1 MEKINITEKLEE
13 FYRHLS
19 AADVDRTI
27 FSAKFGDGKTE
38 FLHQFKEKYSDEY
51 TFYTLYPVNYQIA
64 PNEQIMEYIK
74 RDLLFQLILNG
85 AFTSIDKISGSILLQ
100 WYVNENL
107 FDIAKDIIK
116 FTPSIL
122 GSENQ
127 FAAVLKGVTALVK
140 GIKEQCEEFDEFKA
154 EIAEGDFEKATKI
167 IEKLS
172 KEVGN
177 IYELDPI
184 SWLIAQGIANKGGKS
199 VLIIEDLDRIDPAH
213 LFRILNIFSAHID
226 RHYLCS
232 DKTIFQDDEEEPF
245 DKLSNKFGF
254 AKIIFVMDA
263 ESTEAAFMNFYGNSN
278 YEGYI
283 NKFFSKR
290 IFHYSITE
298 YAIDL
303 LYFTMRKK
311 GFRGIIIDK
320 MLKKIRFNIDKKRS
334 VRDIARAIDNFED
347 AYIRKKVKVTD
358 DFYFFSDTPL
368 VKILALF
375 VRMGV
380 DRNDQLAFFQ
390 TIKPDKA
397 LINLLGCFAIDEK
410 AIRRKGRIYYNGIAY
425 QMSFNKDQDG
435 YIDVESIS
443 EFNNEFYDEE
453 NYFLEINIDKILERA
468 LHYVN

>member
-1 MEKINITEKLEE
+1 MYYIPIADKLKE
-13 FYRHLS
+13 FYHHLS
-19 AADVDRTI
+19 TADVDRTI

-127 FAAVLKGVTALVK
+127 FVAVLKGVTALVK

-172 KEVGN
+172 EEAGN

-232 DKTIFQDDEEEPF
+232 DKTINKDGKEKPF
-245 DKLSNKFGF
+245 DELPNKFGF
-254 AKIIFVMDA
+254 DKIIFVMDA

-290 IFHYSITE
+290 VFEYSITK
-298 YAIDL
+298 YAHQL
-303 LYFTMRKK
+303 LYARFKEICGTNHSS
-311 GFRGIIIDK
+311 FLTSLIFAD
-320 MLKKIRFNIDKKRS
+320 LKIEEKS
-334 VRDIARAIDNFED
+334 VRDIARVFDNFEN
-347 AYIRKKVKVTD
+347 AYRREKVRITE
-358 DFYFFSDTPL
+358 DFCFLSDTVF
-368 VKILALF
+368 VKLLAILERLR
-375 VRMGV
+375 VK
-380 DRNDQLAFFQ
+380 RNHLLTFFQ
-390 TIKPDKA
+390 TKKPNERLIK
-397 LINLLGCFAIDEK
+397 LLGCFAVNKDI
-410 AIRRKGRIYYNGIAY
+410 KGEELYIHYEGFVY
-425 QMSFNKDQDG
+425 QMKFNKDKDG
-435 YIDVESIS
+435 FSFVNSV
-443 EFNNEFYDEE
+443 
-453 NYFLEINIDKILERA
+453 KILNSEDFPTSNDLIEMNINEVVQKA
-468 LHYVN
+468 LYYVN